1 MSDIVTSLSSSI
13 ESANE
18 EDEEEE
24 DARELP
30 GMGTLW

>member
-24 DARELP
+24 DEWEVPR
-30 GMGTLW
+30 MGTLW